1 MAHLS
6 FSLPSCPVKT
16 FGVVIAT
23 QALTR
28 ANVRSLFYRIT
39 VIYLL
44 ITTDYA
50 NLFLLTEQG
59 AFKFSS

>member
-16 FGVVIAT
+16 FGVVTAT

-28 ANVRSLFYRIT
+28 ANVRSLFYSD
-39 VIYLL
+39 LFMNN
-44 ITTDYA
+44 YA